1 MMNKDLLRFIPKEIS
16 WLSFN
21 ERVLQEAANPQVPL
35 MERVKFLAIFS
46 NNLDEFFRVRVAT
59 LKRLAD
65 MGTKT
70 AIKALGYNP
79 REVLHTIQEQ
89 ALQLNQTYSNVYQEI
104 LTELRKHNIYLLN
117 ETELDERQQKAA
129 KNYFNDSV
137 RPHLFP
143 VILDQVA
150 SFPDL
155 NDQSAYLLISM
166 SHSDL
171 RHKPKYALI
180 EIPAKVLG
188 RFFILP
194 RKDNRFCLMLL
205 DDVIRLGLADIFAIF
220 DFNQFQAY
228 TIKLTRDA
236 ELDLDDDMNQSYI
249 SKMIDSLK
257 QRKEGNPVRFVY
269 DADMPEYL
277 LEMVRKKIGFRPE
290 DVTIPG
296 GRYHNF
302 SDFMK
307 FPRFPEPSLYYK
319 PDPPIEFPHIGLQD
333 SMFKIISDGDL
344 LLHFPYHSFLY
355 VIDWLREAS
364 IDPKVS
370 AIKMTIY
377 RVAKNSSVLNA
388 LISAVK
394 NGKKVTVI
402 LELQARFDEEANIN
416 WANRLEEEGIKLV
429 FGVPGLKVHSKL
441 VLITRKEKGEEVNYA
456 IIGTGNFNESTS
468 RIYSDHSLLTRDKRL
483 TTEVQQVF
491 CFFERNY
498 RTPKIRHLL
507 VSPFTTRSRIIRMI
521 DTEIK
526 NVALNKPAYI
536 IWKLNN
542 LVDTEIIEKLYEASQ
557 KGVEISLMVRGMYS
571 IQAGIKGLSENIS
584 ATGLVDKYLEHTRIF
599 LFANGGRER
608 YFISSADIMTR
619 NLDRRVEVATPIYN
633 RKIQNE
639 LRHFLWL
646 HMQDNVKTRTLNA
659 DTLNQF
665 IEDDSR
671 PPLRAQNAVYDYLL
685 KEAKKFER
693 GNK

>member
-1 MMNKDLLRFIPKEIS
+1 MNKDLPRYIPKEIS

-21 ERVLQEAANPQVPL
+21 ERVLQEAANPQVPI

-65 MGTKT
+65 LGTKT
-70 AIKALGYNP
+70 AIKAIGYNP
-79 REVLHTIQEQ
+79 REVLHTIQQQ

-104 LTELRKHNIYLLN
+104 LSELRKHNIYLLN
-117 ETELDERQQKAA
+117 ETELNEDQKAA
-129 KNYFNDSV
+129 ALRYFKESV

-143 VILDQVA
+143 VILDQVS

-155 NDQSAYLLISM
+155 NDQSAYLLIAM
-166 SHSDL
+166 SHTDL
-171 RHKPKYALI
+171 LHKPKYAII

-194 RKDNRFCLMLL
+194 ERENRFCLMLL
-205 DDVIRLGLADIFAIF
+205 DNVIRLGLADIFAIF
-220 DFNQFQAY
+220 DFNYFQAY

-236 ELDLDDDMNQSYI
+236 ELDIDDDINQSYI
-249 SKMIDSLK
+249 SKMSDSLK
-257 QRKEGNPVRFVY
+257 LRKEGNPVRFVY

-307 FPRFPEPSLYYK
+307 FPRFPNPMLYEK
-319 PDPPIEFPHIGLQD
+319 PVSPIEFPHIGSQD
-333 SMFKIISDGDL
+333 SMFKIISAGDI

-364 IDPKVS
+364 IDPRVT

-377 RVAKNSSVLNA
+377 RVAKHSSVLNA

-416 WANRLEEEGIKLV
+416 WANRLKAEGIKLI
-429 FGVPGLKVHSKL
+429 FGVPGLKVHAKL
-441 VLITRKEKGEEVNYA
+441 VLITRKEKGEEMNYA

-468 RIYSDHSLLTRDKRL
+468 RIYSDHSLLTCDKRL
-483 TTEVQQVF
+483 TNEVKQVF
-491 CFFERNY
+491 SFFERNY
-498 RTPKIRHLL
+498 QTPKIRHLL
-507 VSPFTTRSRIIRMI
+507 LSPFTTRSRILRMI
-521 DTEIK
+521 ETEIK
-526 NVALNKPAYI
+526 NHELGKPAYI

-557 KGVEISLMVRGMYS
+557 KGVEITLMIRGMYS
-571 IQAGIKGLSENIS
+571 IQAGIKGLSENIT
-584 ATGLVDKYLEHTRIF
+584 AIGLVDKYLEHTRIF

-619 NLDRRVEVATPIYN
+619 NLDRRVEVACPIYN
-633 RKIQNE
+633 KKIQNE
-639 LRHFLWL
+639 VRHFLHL
-646 HMQDNVKTRTLNA
+646 HLQDNIKTRSLSTRN
-659 DTLNQF
+659 LNQF
-665 IEDDSR
+665 IIDDSR
-671 PPLRAQNAVYDYLL
+671 PPIRAQDAIYEYLL
-685 KEAKKFER
+685 KEAKKY
-693 GNK
+693 GQGKK